1 MGRLGDWLEKW
12 EAEVAAML
20 RKVVFSQE
28 TNKAIVEA
36 DEVCFFGSVQGL
48 PPSLH
53 YMSMVGTPVV
63 APEIYVVGIKD
74 GQLIPPHIWNGTL
87 LRERLEWASK
97 DLMEGMTTLMSI
109 CDDEGFTRPTAVKTA
124 VVIATDEAFT
134 KYDFDP
140 LPAPPYRGMT
150 AADWAFDRWTDRIN
164 SAGSAYRELKESKK

>member
-12 EAEVAAML
+12 EAEVAEML
-20 RKVVFSQE
+20 RKIVFSKE
-28 TNKAIVEA
+28 TNTAIVEA

-74 GQLIPPHIWNGTL
+74 GQLIPPNIWTGTL
-87 LRERLEWASK
+87 LRERLEWASIALTK
-97 DLMEGMTTLMSI
+97 GMRTLMDI
-109 CDDEGFTRPTAVKTA
+109 CDEEYFTRPTAVKTA

-140 LPAPPYRGMT
+140 LPSPPFPGMS
-150 AADWAFDRWTDRIN
+150 AADWAFDQWTFRIRTT
-164 SAGSAYRELKESKK
+164 GSAYRELKESKK